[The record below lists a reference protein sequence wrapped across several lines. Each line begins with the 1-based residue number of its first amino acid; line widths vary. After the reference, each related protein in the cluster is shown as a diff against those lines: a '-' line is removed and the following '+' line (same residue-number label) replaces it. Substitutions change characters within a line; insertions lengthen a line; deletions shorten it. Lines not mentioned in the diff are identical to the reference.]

1 MASPSKQPRKDDDS
15 IVGYLHCV
23 SPVKTS
29 RRNLRYFEATL
40 QTGREEYHRVVAF
53 SVDKR
58 IPFTQASQN
67 NSPVKLANVRRGLSY
82 SDPSGFDVLCSNS
95 TTVEVV
101 EDVAFFP
108 REPRSMGQ
116 MTIEE
121 VLRLG
126 PRQRVGVV
134 DAKIL
139 PEGTVSR
146 VVPVDG
152 VQCELKEL
160 QICDPTGQTTLT
172 LWEKLILTVEV
183 GKSYKLANLSTRKAG
198 DRTVLTTTQ
207 TTTVSEISAVGEPE
221 SVEVHGDDRQDT
233 SIVRG
238 TVTGV
243 QISAKHRCRRCHT
256 SQEPFVSRSLTHRC
270 QRCKLLQ
277 KASSF
282 VASYSGVLLLMTSDG
297 QEQSPMFT
305 NSALSA
311 YLKEKDIGDSMGD
324 LQVIEEHFLS
334 VGDVELSVNAE
345 GLIVSVKDIV
355 SEKGSPEC
363 EATGFAEGMDELFL
377 KDDKLN
383 A

>member
-58 IPFTQASQN
+58 IPFTQVSQN

-198 DRTVLTTTQ
+198 DRTVLPLKRLPLKRQ
-207 TTTVSEISAVGEPE
+207 RLAKFRPSENRSQSRSMEMTARTHRS
-221 SVEVHGDDRQDT
+221 SVE
-233 SIVRG
+233 
-238 TVTGV
+238 
-243 QISAKHRCRRCHT
+243 
-256 SQEPFVSRSLTHRC
+256 L
-270 QRCKLLQ
+270 
-277 KASSF
+277 
-282 VASYSGVLLLMTSDG
+282 
-297 QEQSPMFT
+297 
-305 NSALSA
+305 
-311 YLKEKDIGDSMGD
+311 
-324 LQVIEEHFLS
+324 
-334 VGDVELSVNAE
+334 
-345 GLIVSVKDIV
+345 
-355 SEKGSPEC
+355 
-363 EATGFAEGMDELFL
+363 
-377 KDDKLN
+377 
-383 A
+383 